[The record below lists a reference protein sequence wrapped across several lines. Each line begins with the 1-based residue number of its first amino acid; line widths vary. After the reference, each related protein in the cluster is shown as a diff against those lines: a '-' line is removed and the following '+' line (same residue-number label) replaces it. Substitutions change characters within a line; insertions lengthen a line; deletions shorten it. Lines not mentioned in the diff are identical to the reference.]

1 MITLLRSQVLST
13 VIESIVTG
21 QLKVSVDMNT
31 NSPIIGIL
39 PIDVSN
45 IRLQQDGLL
54 IAKLLPVLRV
64 DKSFP

>member
-1 MITLLRSQVLST
+1 MITLLRSQVPST